1 MGAHSDV
8 EKDAQMRERVIR
20 VRAQRAEVRNL
31 VENVRSALDAREPRI
46 RLQEEQFL
54 RTRFVRSII

>member
-1 MGAHSDV
+1 
-8 EKDAQMRERVIR
+8 MRERVIR